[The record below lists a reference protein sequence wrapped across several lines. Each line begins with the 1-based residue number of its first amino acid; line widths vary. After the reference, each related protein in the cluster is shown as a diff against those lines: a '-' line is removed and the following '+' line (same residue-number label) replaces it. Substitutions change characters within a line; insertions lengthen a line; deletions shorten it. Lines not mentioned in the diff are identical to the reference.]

1 MNMHPNSTAPADDQL
16 QDLDLSRSGHNAPE
30 VVELDC
36 ATATIFGEIDGGGE
50 PCSEE
55 SLAAA
60 EILLED
66 DTDPLDLVATE
77 WVNRNADLRH
87 LSSAEQNV
95 IDEIDQLAA
104 EPSQGINLPLSDVE
118 SIDAAKVPEMSAAVA
133 EVPQS
138 TLAVTSPSQQTLI
151 TGLPEGFSL
160 RADGVYVVGS
170 TDKADEEVEEEFLC
184 SPLRVIDLF
193 RERDGSGWG
202 RRIVITNPEGRDTTI
217 TVLNEVLEAK
227 GRSVLSQLVGL
238 GLRFGRVKKARETV
252 LDLLMTWNPDKLML
266 STNRQGWADEACEAF
281 VLGGGRLIGDPDVV
295 SVNGDFSTVA
305 EAIQAHGTLEDW
317 KANVAALCVGNP
329 LMTTAMSL
337 AFVGPLLELLGRDG
351 GGLHL
356 RGQSSRGKTTLQRSA
371 ASVWGMP
378 TMVQSWRT
386 TDNALEATAAGANGM
401 LLVLDELGV
410 VLSRFGAAPLI
421 A

>member
-1 MNMHPNSTAPADDQL
+1 MCCRNS
-16 QDLDLSRSGHNAPE
+16 
-30 VVELDC
+30 
-36 ATATIFGEIDGGGE
+36 
-50 PCSEE
+50 
-55 SLAAA
+55 
-60 EILLED
+60 
-66 DTDPLDLVATE
+66 
-77 WVNRNADLRH
+77 
-87 LSSAEQNV
+87 
-95 IDEIDQLAA
+95 
-104 EPSQGINLPLSDVE
+104 
-118 SIDAAKVPEMSAAVA
+118 
-133 EVPQS
+133 
-138 TLAVTSPSQQTLI
+138 
-151 TGLPEGFSL
+151 
-160 RADGVYVVGS
+160 
-170 TDKADEEVEEEFLC
+170 
-184 SPLRVIDLF
+184 
-193 RERDGSGWG
+193 
-202 RRIVITNPEGRDTTI
+202 
-217 TVLNEVLEAK
+217 
-227 GRSVLSQLVGL
+227 SVLVCA
-238 GLRFGRVKKARETV
+238 FGRVKKARETV

-329 LMTTAMSL
+329 LMTTAVSL